1 MPRESLETVRER
13 LRRLWRSRRVCGL
26 FALAGAF
33 RIGRLIALRD
43 SGCGDPETLLRL
55 ALETEAVV
63 LCVAPV
69 ADVAGYG
76 RASL

>member
-13 LRRLWRSRRVCGL
+13 LRRAWSLRRVCGL
-26 FALAGAF
+26 FAVAGAL

-43 SGCGDPETLLRL
+43 AGRGDPETLLRL

-69 ADVAGYG
+69 ADIAGYG

>member
-13 LRRLWRSRRVCGL
+13 LRRAWSLRRVCGL
-26 FALAGAF
+26 FAVADAL

-43 SGCGDPETLLRL
+43 SGRGDPETLLRL
-55 ALETEAVV
+55 ALETEAVI

-69 ADVAGYG
+69 ADVTGYG

>member
-1 MPRESLETVRER
+1 MPRETLEAVRER

-26 FALAGAF
+26 FAVAGAF
-33 RIGRLIALRD
+33 RVSRLIALRD
-43 SGCGDPETLLRL
+43 SGRGDPETLLRL

-69 ADVAGYG
+69 ADVTGYG